1 MPRITRIAGSLA
13 VVLVAYWVYWLV
25 VVPWV
30 EPPAGSHAV
39 EPMTGSNSDE
49 GDIDP
54 GLNSLKGILPPE
66 VLDPKKTKVLAFD
79 DDRAKLLFQEYQ
91 TLSDGAVTFR
101 PCTIVFGSDAP
112 GDEAQRRRQSII
124 LEARSAWLKFDKPL
138 SFNQAKIGRL
148 TGGRLD
154 GPVTIRSD
162 WKEPGPEDDLWID
175 TQDVRLVGQVV
186 TTPNPVNFR
195 WGPHYGR
202 GRNLR
207 IKLLSGPAGSGDAV
221 GMNIVGVETFELGQ
235 VEQLHLDLGETMA
248 SNGAKPGGRA
258 TSIPVEINCRGPF
271 RFDVVN
277 RVATFHDNVGVMIKE
292 DPNGP
297 AHQIDCDRLSLYF
310 ARRNDAVKT
319 PGSMELTPERLEA
332 CGNPVVVT
340 APGRNLTAR
349 AERIQYYL
357 QLKAILLEGGQEV
370 FLQQGLDEIHAR
382 SLYYQM
388 GADGRMG
395 RATSQGP
402 GRLTARS
409 PDRPDQS
416 LVATWKD
423 QLRIDRDGQDPRISL
438 TGGAQLES
446 PGFGQLQAD
455 GIFLWLS
462 ETSPPGPNRRF
473 QWWPSR
479 LGARGNVHVNS
490 PQMASKKIEE
500 LQVWFQQRAEG
511 VGPGLYSGAG
521 QGGAGAQPA
530 TSPRTPVAQP
540 SPQNQ
545 AALSRFEI
553 SGRLVRVQM
562 AIGRKQ
568 ASLSDLTI
576 EDGVELI
583 ETQTAQPGQQPIC
596 LRGDRLEAS
605 NLSETTGT
613 ATVSGRPAHVGGR
626 GLGLSGADI
635 RLDIG
640 ANRLWIDGPG
650 RMDVLLRQRGEPPS
664 TDPTDPAGLLTVDWR
679 RDMEFDGARAQFNK
693 AVVASA
699 RQVRFDANTA
709 EIQLNTDTLEVRLQ
723 EPIHFGRT
731 ASSVAPLVETLSCGG
746 GVLVES
752 RSFDPRQQLTSH
764 DWMQLTDLGV
774 NLLSGELNGGAGWL
788 NSVYR
793 GSANPLNG
801 SVSVAPAS
809 SSGGNPDQLYNMRV
823 KFEKSVTGNVLQ
835 RALKFEDRVV
845 VTYAPVNDWDAMLM
859 TEDPDKLGRDG
870 VVVHCDQLDV
880 SHIVPPLGGRRS
892 IELAATGNAVA
903 ESSVYTARAQ
913 RITYEEAK
921 DLLVL
926 DGDGRNPAELFQQTQ
941 PGVPPEHVV
950 MQKILYWRKTGQV
963 KSVGVQSLQGAQP
976 SGGVR
981 TR

>member
-1 MPRITRIAGSLA
+1 
-13 VVLVAYWVYWLV
+13 
-25 VVPWV
+25 
-30 EPPAGSHAV
+30 
-39 EPMTGSNSDE
+39 
-49 GDIDP
+49 
-54 GLNSLKGILPPE
+54 
-66 VLDPKKTKVLAFD
+66 
-79 DDRAKLLFQEYQ
+79 
-91 TLSDGAVTFR
+91 
-101 PCTIVFGSDAP
+101 
-112 GDEAQRRRQSII
+112 
-124 LEARSAWLKFDKPL
+124 
-138 SFNQAKIGRL
+138 
-148 TGGRLD
+148 
-154 GPVTIRSD
+154 SD
-162 WKEPGPEDDLWID
+162 WKEPGPQDDLWID

-202 GRNLR
+202 GRNLL
-207 IKLLSGPAGSGDAV
+207 IKLLAGSARPGDAM
-221 GMNIVGVETFELGQ
+221 GINIAGIETFELGQ
-235 VEQLHLDLGETMA
+235 IEQLHLDLGEAMNA
-248 SNGAKPGGRA
+248 GDAKPGGRA
-258 TSIPVEINCRGPF
+258 ASIPVEISCRGPF

-277 RVATFHDNVGVMIKE
+277 RVATFQDNVGVMIKE

-310 ARRNDAVKT
+310 SRRNDAAKT
-319 PGSMELTPERLEA
+319 PGSMDLVPDRLEA
-332 CGNPVVVT
+332 RGNPVVVT

-370 FLQQGLDEIHAR
+370 FLQQGLNEVHAR

-388 GADGRMG
+388 APDGRIG
-395 RATSQGP
+395 LATSQGP
-402 GRLTARS
+402 GRLSARS
-409 PDRPDQS
+409 PDRPDQA
-416 LVATWKD
+416 LIATWKD
-423 QLRIDRDGQDPRISL
+423 QLQIDRDGQDPRISL
-438 TGGAQLES
+438 TGGGQLES

-462 ETSPPGPNRRF
+462 ETLLPGPNRRY

-490 PQMASKKIEE
+490 RQMASRKIDE
-500 LQVWFQQRAEG
+500 LQVWFQQRTEG
-511 VGPGLYSGAG
+511 LEPGARVGAG
-521 QGGAGAQPA
+521 QGMAVVQPA
-530 TSPRTPVAQP
+530 TPSSSPGEQP
-540 SPQNQ
+540 SPQDQQ
-545 AALSRFEI
+545 AALSRFEV
-553 SGRLVRVQM
+553 SGRLVCAQM

-583 ETQTAQPGQQPIC
+583 ETQTAQPGQPPIC

-605 NLSETTGT
+605 HLSETTGT
-613 ATVSGRPAHVGGR
+613 ATVTGRPAHVGGR
-626 GLGLSGADI
+626 GLGLSGAAV

-650 RMDVLLRQRGEPPS
+650 RMDVLLRQRGAPPP

-679 RDMEFDGARAQFNK
+679 SGMEFDGARAQFRQ
-693 AVVASA
+693 AVVVSA
-699 RQVRFDANTA
+699 RQVQFDGNTA
-709 EIQLNTDTLEVRLQ
+709 EFQLNTDTLEVRLQ
-723 EPIHFGRT
+723 EPIRFGRT
-731 ASSVAPLVETLSCGG
+731 MSSVAPQIETLSCGG

-752 RSFDPRQQLTSH
+752 RSFDPRRQLTSH
-764 DWMQLTDLGV
+764 DWMQLNDLGV

-801 SVSVAPAS
+801 SVSIAPAGP
-809 SSGGNPDQLYNMRV
+809 SGGRPDQLYNMRV
-823 KFEKSVTGNVLQ
+823 QFEKSITGNVWR

-859 TEDPDKLGRDG
+859 TDDPDKLGRDG

-880 SHIVPPLGGRRS
+880 AHVVPPMGGSRS
-892 IELAATGNAVA
+892 IELAAIGNAVA
-903 ESSVYTARAQ
+903 ESSIYKALAQ

-921 DLLVL
+921 DLLIL

-941 PGVPPEHVV
+941 PGVPPEHTVV
-950 MQKILYWRKTGQV
+950 QKILYWPKTGQV
-963 KSVGVQSLQGAQP
+963 KGVGVQSLQSTQP
-976 SGGVR
+976 PGGVR